1 MTSSSA
7 SDAHLIGLDWG
18 TTSLRAFLYAPS
30 GQVLERRQSTHG
42 ITRLPAEGS
51 AGFAQALADIAQD
64 WLIACPQAPLITC
77 GMVGS
82 AQGWKEAPYVQVPA
96 DPAQL
101 TQFGTQV
108 AVDAQIAQLNE
119 SQQAA
124 LRHRTLHILP
134 GLIERSEFPGLPNVM
149 RGEETQI
156 FGALLDNPAP
166 EHLVVV
172 LPGTHSKWVQVQSQ
186 KITHFDTYMTGEVF
200 AALRAHTILGRTMEP
215 ADSFHPSAFERGLQV
230 ASSPSGERGVLST
243 IFSTRTLGLEK
254 QLQPTEQADYLS
266 GLLIGHEVQATL
278 RTLLKDKQGE
288 LPPLW
293 LIGERHLCERYTLTM
308 HSYGIRNYRI
318 LEQATEQGL
327 WHLAI
332 AQGLIQPAAAPA
344 TR

>member
-1 MTSSSA
+1 MTLSCA
-7 SDAHLIGLDWG
+7 CCVHLIGLDWG

-30 GQVLERRQSTHG
+30 GEVLERRHSSHG

-64 WLIACPQAPLITC
+64 WLIAYPQAPLITC

-101 TQFGTQV
+101 TQRGAQV
-108 AVDAQIAQLNE
+108 AVDAEISQLSE

-156 FGALLDNPAP
+156 FGALLDNAAP

-172 LPGTHSKWVQVQSQ
+172 LPGTHSKWVQVEKQ

-215 ADSFHPSAFERGLQV
+215 TDSFHQSAFERGLQV
-230 ASSPSGERGVLST
+230 ASSASGQRGVLST

-254 QLQPTEQADYLS
+254 QLQPAEQADYLS

-278 RTLLKDKQGE
+278 HTLLKDKQEGQ
-288 LPPLW
+288 PPFW
-293 LIGERHLCERYTLTM
+293 LIGDRHLCERYTLAM
-308 HSYGIRNYRI
+308 QSYGISNYQI

-332 AQGLIQPAAAPA
+332 AQGLIQPIAMPA
-344 TR
+344 TH